1 MSQILSIKI
10 TPGHFSHLGMEGI
23 KNAVWWEN
31 EIPDQLLEQYGKCR
45 RRIPGAVGT
54 QQKNP

>member
-10 TPGHFSHLGMEGI
+10 TPGHFSHLGMEDI

-31 EIPDQLLEQYGKCR
+31 EIPDQLLEQYGKCH